1 MVILTVLSLAKVV
14 VPHLGAYHP
23 IAADM
28 LYLSHSLPFLYLTL
42 VSCYPKG
49 SEPFMASWYYTTP
62 SPDNSFENYNLVL
75 QKALLAQ
82 SGGHETFNLR
92 VAGSSPVQSSA
103 AIAQLGERQTE
114 DLKVPR
120 SIRGGRIF
128 FFILFSIT
136 L

>member
-1 MVILTVLSLAKVV
+1 MFNLTVLSQAKVV

-28 LYLSHSLPFLYLTL
+28 LYLSHYLPFLYLTL

-49 SEPFMASWYYTTP
+49 LEPFMASWYYNTP
-62 SPDNSFENYNLVL
+62 SPDNSFENYS
-75 QKALLAQ
+75 Q
-82 SGGHETFNLR
+82 SGERETFNLR
-92 VAGSSPVQSSA
+92 VTGSSPVKNFA

-120 SIRGGRIF
+120 SIRGGRIYF
-128 FFILFSIT
+128 LV
-136 L
+136 